1 MIILMIRKGP
11 QPDKDIHPATLRSPL
26 LLLLVRSTAFVYSAR
41 KSDRVA
47 GENMDETTQQEE
59 QGNAISRMPAWLVAL
74 LGGLGLI
81 YILNPSLGVFEL
93 LPDQL
98 PLVGNLDEGAAAML
112 LYHGVRE
119 LRNRRKNRK
128 DPI

>member
-1 MIILMIRKGP
+1 
-11 QPDKDIHPATLRSPL
+11 
-26 LLLLVRSTAFVYSAR
+26 VYSAR